1 MIIIKN
7 LKETDK
13 TRVLCL
19 VNRLLI
25 KLRCV
30 CKVLSSGSI
39 ESLYQ
44 SNRKSTQLNKVIM
57 LNYRHVF

>member
-13 TRVLCL
+13 THVLCL

-30 CKVLSSGSI
+30 CKVLSSGAI